1 MLRGAAGAQFMQAA
15 RDSSVDVSWFR
26 TRGGRRFGIEFA
38 LIIVVKLVLLVV
50 LWYVC
55 FRPHPR
61 PDTSPAAI
69 EKHLAPPETAH
80 DR

>member
-1 MLRGAAGAQFMQAA
+1 MQAA
-15 RDSSVDVSWFR
+15 HDRDPRSWFR

-38 LIIVVKLVLLVV
+38 SIVVVKLLLLTL
-50 LWYVC
+50 LWSIF

-69 EKHLAPPETAH
+69 ERHLAPSETAH

>member
-1 MLRGAAGAQFMQAA
+1 MLAAQDRNAEM
-15 RDSSVDVSWFR
+15 SWFR

-38 LIIVVKLVLLVV
+38 LIIAGKLILLTA
-50 LWYVC
+50 LWFIC

-69 EKHLAPPETAH
+69 AQHLLAPAETTH

>member
-1 MLRGAAGAQFMQAA
+1 MQATRERSA
-15 RDSSVDVSWFR
+15 STSWFR
-26 TRGGRRFGIEFA
+26 TRGGRRFGLEFA
-38 LIIVVKLVLLVV
+38 LIVIVKLLL
-50 LWYVC
+50 LTAIWFVC

-69 EKHLAPPETAH
+69 ERHLLAPPEPAH

>member
-1 MLRGAAGAQFMQAA
+1 MQAA
-15 RDSSVDVSWFR
+15 RDAIADVSWFR
-26 TRGGRRFGIEFA
+26 TRGGVRFGIEFA
-38 LIIVVKLVLLVV
+38 LIIVVKLVLLVA

-55 FRPHPR
+55 FRPYPR

-69 EKHLAPPETAH
+69 EKHLASPETAH

>member
-1 MLRGAAGAQFMQAA
+1 MQAA
-15 RDSSVDVSWFR
+15 HDRDPSSWFR

-38 LIIVVKLVLLVV
+38 LIIVVKLLL
-50 LWYVC
+50 LTAIWWIC

-69 EKHLAPPETAH
+69 ERHLAPAPETAH

>member
-1 MLRGAAGAQFMQAA
+1 MQAA
-15 RDSSVDVSWFR
+15 RDSTADVSWFR

-38 LIIVVKLVLLVV
+38 LIIVVKLLLLTL
-50 LWYVC
+50 LWWIC
-55 FRPHPR
+55 FRPSPR

-69 EKHLAPPETAH
+69 ERHLAPDTAH

>member
-1 MLRGAAGAQFMQAA
+1 MPAAHD
-15 RDSSVDVSWFR
+15 RDQTSWFR
-26 TRGGRRFGIEFA
+26 TRGGRRIGVEFA
-38 LIIVVKLVLLVV
+38 LIVVVKLLLLTL
-50 LWYVC
+50 LWWVF

-69 EKHLAPPETAH
+69 ERHLAPPETAH

>member
-1 MLRGAAGAQFMQAA
+1 MPTAHE
-15 RDSSVDVSWFR
+15 RDAPTSWFR
-26 TRGGRRFGIEFA
+26 TRGGRRFGLEFA
-38 LIIVVKLVLLVV
+38 LIVTIKLLLLIV

-69 EKHLAPPETAH
+69 ENHLLAPPETQH

>member
-1 MLRGAAGAQFMQAA
+1 MATESESDRKAAF
-15 RDSSVDVSWFR
+15 SWFR

-38 LIIVVKLVLLVV
+38 LIVAAKLVLLSA
-50 LWYVC
+50 LWAIF
-55 FRPHPR
+55 FRPYPR

-69 EKHLAPPETAH
+69 ESRLLAPEEPAH

>member
-1 MLRGAAGAQFMQAA
+1 MQAA
-15 RDSSVDVSWFR
+15 RNSATGNSWFR
-26 TRGGRRFGIEFA
+26 TSGGRRFGLEFA
-38 LIIVVKLVLLVV
+38 LIIVVKLILLT
-50 LWYVC
+50 LIWFIC

-69 EKHLAPPETAH
+69 ERHLAPPETPH

>member
-1 MLRGAAGAQFMQAA
+1 MQAA
-15 RDSSVDVSWFR
+15 RDRAAVRSWFR

-38 LIIVVKLVLLVV
+38 LIVVVKLFLLTL
-50 LWYVC
+50 LWFVC

-61 PDTSPAAI
+61 PDTSPDAI
-69 EKHLAPPETAH
+69 ERHLLAPSETSH

>member
-1 MLRGAAGAQFMQAA
+1 VQAA
-15 RDSSVDVSWFR
+15 RDRDTGKSWFR
-26 TRGGRRFGIEFA
+26 TRGGRRFGLEFA
-38 LIIVVKLVLLVV
+38 LIIVVKLILLTA
-50 LWYVC
+50 LWWIC

-69 EKHLAPPETAH
+69 ESHLLAHAEPAH